1 MINDFTTY
9 EKQNV
14 FGGGRYDFQVDT
26 IPLDMEAFIE
36 ELTAAQEEKTKEK
49 PKRTGRKQKGRH
61 V

>member
-1 MINDFTTY
+1 MSIRMINDFY
-9 EKQNV
+9 NLRKQNV

-49 PKRTGRKQKGRH
+49 TKTHRA
-61 V
+61 